1 MTKVIPLNTESPSK
15 NLFLPVAI
23 GRAGEEI
30 VLQIEAAIMDG
41 RLLPGERLPSER
53 DMQSLFSVGRG
64 VIREALKMLRQKGL
78 LEVRKG
84 VKGGAYVRRVEV
96 ATVSESLALF
106 LKQQPVDPMKL
117 IEFRECID
125 RDITALAVAHGA
137 PADKEA
143 LLEQAMVLERMLH
156 EDAPD
161 LAAVSELDR
170 RLNVML
176 AGLAQNPVFEWVM
189 RALQMGFSSNDFTL
203 YEDPAYRKEA
213 ASNWSDTA
221 RAIATGDLTRALSF
235 IGYHYVLLRRRFE
248 ERRAETR
255 ACDQPLFQE
264 TIEDRYE
271 DENA

>member
-1 MTKVIPLNTESPSK
+1 MNAHPTPEG
-15 NLFLPVAI
+15 LFFPVSI
-23 GRAGEEI
+23 GRASEEI
-30 VLQIEAAIMDG
+30 VLQIEAAILDG

-53 DMQSLFSVGRG
+53 DMQALFSVGRG
-64 VIREALKMLRQKGL
+64 VIREALKRLQQKGL
-78 LEVRKG
+78 LEARKG
-84 VKGGAYVRRVEV
+84 VKGGAYVRKLEV
-96 ATVSESLALF
+96 AAVSESLALF

-125 RDITALAVAHGA
+125 RDITALAVSHGA
-137 PADKEA
+137 RADKEV

-156 EDAPD
+156 EDSPD

-170 RLNVML
+170 KLNVML

-221 RAIATGDLTRALSF
+221 RAIAKGDLTRALSF

-248 ERRAETR
+248 ERGHVAL
-255 ACDQPLFQE
+255 AADQPFFPE
-264 TIEDRYE
+264 TLEDRYE
-271 DENA
+271 DDNA